1 MQIEQLLTLRAVVEE
16 GGVTRAAVRLGI
28 TQPAVT
34 ARMRAL
40 ETALGRA
47 LFRRRGNRLALTEA
61 GAELYEQSRGLLA
74 LWDDLALRIAES
86 GRLARGRLRLGA
98 DGPFGVMEL
107 LRRFRAAHPAVALS
121 LEIGNAAHVV
131 EQLARGVTDAAV
143 VTLDRSPEA
152 RWHALLLGEERL
164 AALLPA
170 THPLAGREELGLAEL
185 AAHPLVFREPGS
197 ATRTLLE
204 AVLARAG
211 LEPRIALE
219 LGSREAVREAVAAGL
234 GPSAVLS
241 GEQPPDPRLRVV
253 PLRAPGARLG
263 RWLLCLAER
272 RRLRLNEALFGLA
285 RGLASAA
292 PPDRRPTAP

>member
-1 MQIEQLLTLRAVVEE
+1 MHFEHLLTLRAVVEE
-16 GGVTRAAVRLGI
+16 GGVTRAAERLGL

-34 ARMRAL
+34 ARMRGL
-40 ETALGRA
+40 EAALGRT

-61 GAELYEQSRGLLA
+61 GAELFEQCRGLLA
-74 LWDDLALRIAES
+74 LWDDLAARFEES

-107 LRRFRAAHPAVALS
+107 VRRFRAAYPGVVVR

-143 VTLDRSPEA
+143 VTLEQPPEP
-152 RWHALLLGEERL
+152 RWHGLHLGDEHL

-170 THPLAGREELGLAEL
+170 EHPLAARERLELAEL
-185 AAHPLVFREPGS
+185 AGERLVFREPGS

-204 AVLARAG
+204 EALARAG

-234 GPSAVLS
+234 GVSAVLA
-241 GEQPPDPRLRVV
+241 GEQPPDPRLRLL
-253 PLRAPGARLG
+253 PLAAPAARLG
-263 RWLLCLAER
+263 RWLLCLAGR
-272 RRLRLNEALFGLA
+272 RRLRLNEALFALA
-285 RGLASAA
+285 RGLAAG
-292 PPDRRPTAP
+292 PPDRRPGAP